1 MIVKPEGGSQGDGIF
16 LVQNA
21 SDLRL
26 KLDAKPH
33 FGAGFG
39 ALAQRY
45 LPDPLLLD
53 GLKFDLRLYVVLLSV
68 EPLEA
73 YLCKEGLARF
83 CTQSYEAPSSSN
95 MNEAYMHLT
104 NYSVARPSR
113 IDSPF
118 RLHLSPL
125 AAQVNKKSL
134 AFKDEDPFNAP
145 GLTAL
150 TSAGAAGAHA
160 RLQAAPVHL
169 DAADA
174 SGLGGRRPA
183 LRGGAAGRARP
194 PLRRTRC
201 CAPSNTCAP
210 CCCRRW
216 RR

>member
-1 MIVKPEGGSQGDGIF
+1 MKPEGGSQGDGIF

-95 MNEAYMHLT
+95 MNEART
-104 NYSVARPSR
+104 SSFRKENCSIRPTCTSR
-113 IDSPF
+113 TIPW
-118 RLHLSPL
+118 PGE
-125 AAQVNKKSL
+125 SL
-134 AFKDEDPFNAP
+134 WEFE
-145 GLTAL
+145 
-150 TSAGAAGAHA
+150 S
-160 RLQAAPVHL
+160 
-169 DAADA
+169 
-174 SGLGGRRPA
+174 S
-183 LRGGAAGRARP
+183 
-194 PLRRTRC
+194 
-201 CAPSNTCAP
+201 SI
-210 CCCRRW
+210 
-216 RR
+216 